1 MHSLVLSPVLRVWA
15 SAPDDSG
22 GSSDGTGE
30 AASAAAGA
38 STSDWITAGIIFGSG
53 IVSAFLAAWI
63 TRRLVRNYNEM
74 IATLLGR
81 VVGGV
86 FFVIGFVYSLS
97 TLGVAVGPLLGGLG
111 IGGLAVAFA
120 LRDILENMLAGILI
134 QLRRP
139 FEIGDLVKLDDRLGR
154 VQDVTLRAVEVDAV
168 DGERVIIPASNVIHN
183 TIENWSTNGHRRSEV
198 VIGVPYDADLPPLLD
213 RLRDGLRELEGGETE
228 RDPMVLVDEFAGSS
242 VNIRALVWHHV
253 DEVHF
258 LEFAS
263 SLAVRAKQIVN
274 DAGYEVPFPIRTLD
288 VPGDSPLARTGAT
301 AG

>member
-1 MHSLVLSPVLRVWA
+1 MYIFVPSAVLRLRA

-22 GSSDGTGE
+22 GSSDGTSE
-30 AASAAAGA
+30 AATAASGA
-38 STSDWITAGIIFGSG
+38 SATDWITAGIIFGSG
-53 IVSAFLAAWI
+53 IVLAFVAAWI

-81 VVGGV
+81 IVGGV
-86 FFVIGFVYSLS
+86 FFIIGFVYALS
-97 TLGVAVGPLLGGLG
+97 TLGVAVAPLLGGLG

-120 LRDILENMLAGILI
+120 LRDILENMLAGVLI

-139 FEIGDLVKLDDRLGR
+139 FEIGHLVKLDDRLGR
-154 VQDVTLRAVEVDAV
+154 VQDVTLRAVEIDAV

-213 RLRDGLRELEGGETE
+213 RLREGLRDLDGGETE

-242 VNIRALVWHHV
+242 VNIRALVWHHI

-263 SLAVRAKQIVN
+263 RLAVKAKQIVN
-274 DAGYEVPFPIRTLD
+274 EAGYEVPFPIRTLD
-288 VPGDSPLARTGAT
+288 VPENSPLAQVGSVD
-301 AG
+301 